1 MVSAS
6 PETSDLLTELPTEL
20 HSAAENLIKALRT
33 ESGLNQA
40 FSDFCARAYVK
51 PDWAGSASEFLVKLF
66 EDHEDKLADMT
77 RIPDLIIELASGH
90 LTLTCMVAYRWAA
103 HSDTARLA
111 KLADALAAT
120 QSKVSAPEVTHIMLA
135 LVTSLAI
142 TRYPRAENMYAVAE
156 PHTTEEHSEGM
167 AEARQWLA
175 AGRII
180 RGCSLESREL
190 WDHRL
195 RRKRTSWTWDEPNE
209 CAALAELA
217 DHLSPEQEGAE
228 LFRAITPPAW
238 WDLAIK
244 RVTENLAKPVLKVQE
259 SEKPEPIADLTE
271 PPAWAEI
278 TAQSKTEDLEPNII
292 IWNGWPFVWGWLIGI
307 IVLALMIWLSPY
319 NLVDE
324 RTIKRASE
332 VETSPK
338 TTTAATTTIPKI
350 EAEADS
356 LGEIWRQE
364 MAAKSAA
371 EFTDLKPLFDQIHR
385 DTWTQSENLL
395 SGETPEL
402 PKNDPRY
409 LKLIVWLHVDPPKD
423 EEIRARIPGFLA
435 NIQAN
440 SDTLDLWQKL
450 NYEGSPMRESIQAEA
465 QKQFHSNKDSW
476 SPMQETQLWRIGWPQ

>member
-1 MVSAS
+1 
-6 PETSDLLTELPTEL
+6 
-20 HSAAENLIKALRT
+20 
-33 ESGLNQA
+33 
-40 FSDFCARAYVK
+40 
-51 PDWAGSASEFLVKLF
+51 
-66 EDHEDKLADMT
+66 
-77 RIPDLIIELASGH
+77 
-90 LTLTCMVAYRWAA
+90 
-103 HSDTARLA
+103 
-111 KLADALAAT
+111 
-120 QSKVSAPEVTHIMLA
+120 
-135 LVTSLAI
+135 
-142 TRYPRAENMYAVAE
+142 
-156 PHTTEEHSEGM
+156 
-167 AEARQWLA
+167 
-175 AGRII
+175 
-180 RGCSLESREL
+180 
-190 WDHRL
+190 
-195 RRKRTSWTWDEPNE
+195 
-209 CAALAELA
+209 
-217 DHLSPEQEGAE
+217 
-228 LFRAITPPAW
+228 
-238 WDLAIK
+238 
-244 RVTENLAKPVLKVQE
+244 
-259 SEKPEPIADLTE
+259 
-271 PPAWAEI
+271 
-278 TAQSKTEDLEPNII
+278 
-292 IWNGWPFVWGWLIGI
+292 
-307 IVLALMIWLSPY
+307 
-319 NLVDE
+319 LVDE

-364 MAAKSAA
+364 MAAKSAT

-450 NYEGSPMRESIQAEA
+450 NYEGSPMRDSIQAEA

>member
-1 MVSAS
+1 MESAP
-6 PETSDLLTELPTEL
+6 PETSHLLTELPIEL
-20 HSAAENLIKALRT
+20 RSTAENLIKALRT

-40 FSDFCARAYVK
+40 FSDFCAKAYVK
-51 PDWAGSASEFLVKLF
+51 PDWAGAASEFLVELF
-66 EDHEDKLADMT
+66 EDHEDQLADMT

-175 AGRII
+175 AGRIV
-180 RGCSLESREL
+180 RGCSIESREL

-195 RRKRTSWTWDEPNE
+195 RRKRTAWTWDEPNE

-217 DHLSPEQEGAE
+217 DHLTPDQEGAE
-228 LFRAITPPAW
+228 LFKAITPPAW

-244 RVTENLAKPVLKVQE
+244 RVTENLAKPTLKEPE
-259 SEKPEPIADLTE
+259 SVKPTPATDLLE

-278 TAQSKTEDLEPNII
+278 SAQSKAEELPPNII

-319 NLVDE
+319 NLVNE
-324 RTIKRASE
+324 RSNKKASE
-332 VETSPK
+332 VEIPPK
-338 TTTAATTTIPKI
+338 KITTATTTTSKI
-350 EAEADS
+350 EAKPDS
-356 LGEIWRQE
+356 PEEIWRKD

-395 SGETPEL
+395 SGNTPEL

-409 LKLIVWLHVDPPKD
+409 LKLIVWLHVDPPQD
-423 EEIRARIPGFLA
+423 EEIRARLPGFLA
-435 NIQAN
+435 DIQAN

-450 NYEGSPMRESIQAEA
+450 NYEGSPMKEAIQVAA

-476 SPMQETQLWRIGWPQ
+476 SPMQETQLWRMGWPQ